1 MKFWMVMKM
10 IFNDAIQLSTVYNK
24 TSSNVTI
31 RDNSWTPTTA
41 YIHMPYA
48 ISKYIQIKTST
59 CSKTLAIR
67 EELIDTGTKINLII
81 K

>member
-1 MKFWMVMKM
+1 MVMKM
-10 IFNDAIQLSTVYNK
+10 LFNDAIQLSTTYNK

-41 YIHMPYA
+41 YIYIPYE

-59 CSKTLAIR
+59 CSKTFAIR
-67 EELIDTGTKINLII
+67 QELIDTGNKINLIL

>member
-1 MKFWMVMKM
+1 MTYNEV
-10 IFNDAIQLSTVYNK
+10 IGLSTTYNK

-41 YIHMPYA
+41 YIHIPYA

-59 CSKTLAIR
+59 CSKTLAIHQ
-67 EELIDTGTKINLII
+67 ELIDTGTKINLII

>member
-1 MKFWMVMKM
+1 MVMKM
-10 IFNDAIQLSTVYNK
+10 LFNDVIQLSTTYNK

-31 RDNSWTPTTA
+31 RNNSWTPTTT

>member
-1 MKFWMVMKM
+1 MAYNEV
-10 IFNDAIQLSTVYNK
+10 IGLSTTYNK

-31 RDNSWTPTTA
+31 RDSSWTPTTA
-41 YIHMPYA
+41 YMHIPYA

-59 CSKTLAIR
+59 YSKTLAIR
-67 EELIDTGTKINLII
+67 QELIDTGTKINLII